1 VTRAPENLAARIDH
15 TLLRADATG
24 EDIDRLCDEAKRFHF
39 AAVCVNPTW
48 VARCAERLKDSGVL
62 VCAVVGFP
70 LGAHLPEVKALEAKR
85 AVADGAAEVD
95 MVADL
100 GALKSGHD
108 ARYDRDIRAVV
119 SEVGPAVTVKVVLE
133 TARLGRDEIVRAAEI
148 VKAAGAKFVKTSTG
162 FAGEATVDDVRLLR
176 ETVGSAMGIKAS
188 GGIRTRAEALA
199 LIEAGATRIGT
210 SSGVAIVSGG
220 EPASVDRPA
229 GEVLE
234 PHPLTLPASRAGGR
248 S

>member
-1 VTRAPENLAARIDH
+1 
-15 TLLRADATG
+15 
-24 EDIDRLCDEAKRFHF
+24 
-39 AAVCVNPTW
+39 
-48 VARCAERLKDSGVL
+48 
-62 VCAVVGFP
+62 
-70 LGAHLPEVKALEAKR
+70 
-85 AVADGAAEVD
+85 
-95 MVADL
+95 
-100 GALKSGHD
+100 
-108 ARYDRDIRAVV
+108 
-119 SEVGPAVTVKVVLE
+119 
-133 TARLGRDEIVRAAEI
+133 
-148 VKAAGAKFVKTSTG
+148 
-162 FAGEATVDDVRLLR
+162 
-176 ETVGSAMGIKAS
+176 MGIKAS